1 MGKYEALAKYLS
13 SLKGKNEVSLKFAE
27 VEDILGFQ
35 LPRSASIYR
44 PWWANDKTH
53 TQAID
58 GWLNV
63 GWTVKSVDLERK
75 IVVFERSGEP
85 KLLEKRKE
93 AIGRFNHRDFE
104 GFTREVMSEF
114 LGVELAPRGR
124 PDWPKLFDLV
134 SPDYS
139 IVGDAKFLSM
149 VRGRSI
155 PPAKFATI
163 AEHVWFLEKI
173 DAKMKFLIFGND
185 RRVPL
190 EWLKR
195 YGSLV
200 RDVKF
205 YFLDER
211 GNLSEL
217 KL

>member
-1 MGKYEALAKYLS
+1 
-13 SLKGKNEVSLKFAE
+13 
-27 VEDILGFQ
+27 
-35 LPRSASIYR
+35 
-44 PWWANDKTH
+44 
-53 TQAID
+53 
-58 GWLNV
+58 
-63 GWTVKSVDLERK
+63 
-75 IVVFERSGEP
+75 
-85 KLLEKRKE
+85 
-93 AIGRFNHRDFE
+93 
-104 GFTREVMSEF
+104 
-114 LGVELAPRGR
+114 
-124 PDWPKLFDLV
+124 
-134 SPDYS
+134 
-139 IVGDAKFLSM
+139 M

>member
-93 AIGRFNHRDFE
+93 AIGRFNH
-104 GFTREVMSEF
+104 
-114 LGVELAPRGR
+114 L
-124 PDWPKLFDLV
+124 
-134 SPDYS
+134 
-139 IVGDAKFLSM
+139 I
-149 VRGRSI
+149 
-155 PPAKFATI
+155 
-163 AEHVWFLEKI
+163 WFLLTT
-173 DAKMKFLIFGND
+173 A
-185 RRVPL
+185 
-190 EWLKR
+190 
-195 YGSLV
+195 
-200 RDVKF
+200 
-205 YFLDER
+205 
-211 GNLSEL
+211 
-217 KL
+217 